1 MPFASRTDL
10 VARANIRRIAQLAA
24 PADMDMVPVDMLR
37 IAIDGGDLSGYPSED
52 QNAITIALDTIDKCL
67 SDADAL
73 LMTYDIPETAQST
86 LLARLA
92 STVALYYLQQGEQ
105 MTDAVQA
112 AYDGV
117 IDLLDKHAKGQID
130 LTPVAEDGTDDR
142 EGLVVLD
149 SRKPR
154 YGYRRKDDQSCSDH

>member
-1 MPFASRTDL
+1 MAFASRQDII
-10 VARANIRRIAQLAA
+10 ARSNIRRIAQLAA
-24 PADMDMVPVDMLR
+24 PADMDMLPVDMLR
-37 IAIDGGDLSGYPSED
+37 VAIDGGDLTVYDEAD
-52 QNAITIALDTIDKCL
+52 QSAIALALDTIDKCL

-73 LMTYDIPETAQST
+73 LMTYDIPETARST

-130 LTPVAEDGTDDR
+130 LTPIPDDGMDDR
-142 EGLVVLD
+142 DGLVVLH
-149 SRKPR
+149 SRRSR
-154 YGYRRKDDQSCSDH
+154 YGYRRQQ

>member
-52 QNAITIALDTIDKCL
+52 QDAITIALDTIDKCL

-105 MTDAVQA
+105 MTDAVQ
-112 AYDGV
+112 
-117 IDLLDKHAKGQID
+117 
-130 LTPVAEDGTDDR
+130 
-142 EGLVVLD
+142 VL
-149 SRKPR
+149 
-154 YGYRRKDDQSCSDH
+154 

>member
-1 MPFASRTDL
+1 MPFASRADL

-24 PADMDMVPVDMLR
+24 PTDMEMVPDNMLR
-37 IAIDGGDLSGYPSED
+37 IAIEGGDLSEYPED
-52 QNAITIALDTIDKCL
+52 EQVAITIALDTIDKCL

-105 MTDAVQA
+105 MTEAVQT

-117 IDLLDKHAKGQID
+117 IKLLDKHAKGQID
-130 LTPVAEDGTDDR
+130 LTPTADDGTDDR
-142 EGLVVLD
+142 SGLVVLD

-154 YGYRRKDDQSCSDH
+154 YGYRRKDDQSASDH

>member
-1 MPFASRTDL
+1 MAFASRQDL

-37 IAIDGGDLSGYPSED
+37 VAIDGGDLTVYDAAD
-52 QNAITIALDTIDKCL
+52 QSAIALALDTIDKCL

-73 LMTYDIPETAQST
+73 LISYDIPETVQTT

-105 MTDAVQA
+105 MTDDVQA

-117 IDLLDKHAKGQID
+117 IDTLSKHAKGIID
-130 LTPVAEDGTDDR
+130 LTPVSDDGTDDR
-142 EGLVVLD
+142 DGLVIVE
-149 SRKPR
+149 SKKSR
-154 YGYRRKDDQSCSDH
+154 YGYRRPK